1 MQKITVVGKDSPAK
15 AAVINALNSNPE
27 IIDLRPDQIYLN
39 NINCANLIIYVSEE
53 PDHCI
58 VERLNSNSHLVIL
71 QSQHRA
77 RLNDIQKKVIHQ
89 LSKSSSEEEI
99 LNKLRISRRAY
110 YTILAQLRTLYG
122 VKKNRQLIQLVQM
135 QSVELDQVS

>member
-15 AAVINALNSNPE
+15 TAVINALNSNPE

-53 PDHCI
+53 PDQCI
-58 VERLNSNSHLVIL
+58 IERLNSNSHLVIL

-77 RLNDIQKKVIHQ
+77 KLNDIQKKVIYQ

-135 QSVELDQVS
+135 QSFELDQVS